1 MNTHQA
7 NVLIHVDETVESD
20 QSAALE
26 DMLGDISGVTR
37 VRPTAKS
44 HLTWVEYDPYVTGAR
59 TILGRVHSRGLHA
72 QLIGL

>member
-26 DMLGDISGVTR
+26 GMLGGITGVTQ
-37 VRPTAKS
+37 VRPSAKS
-44 HLTWVEYDPYVTGAR
+44 HLTWVDYDPDVTGASA
-59 TILGRVHSRGLHA
+59 ILGRVQSQGLHA
-72 QLIGL
+72 QLVGL